1 LSNYNKV
8 ILMGNLTRD
17 PEVRFTRDGA
27 PVASFTLAIN
37 NRYRQENETKE
48 DVSFIDVV
56 TFGKQADLVKN
67 YLEKGSPVLIE
78 GRLQQRRWEQEGQK
92 RSKVEVLAND
102 VTFLDNRNEN
112 SGAGDV
118 AAAATDAEPKTTK
131 AKKANKDVV
140 IEDVSDEP
148 INLDDIPF

>member
-92 RSKVEVLAND
+92 RSKIEVVTQS
-102 VTFLDNRNEN
+102 VTFVGPGRSSKSS
-112 SGAGDV
+112 SGGPGSEEESGFQGFP
-118 AAAATDAEPKTTK
+118 AESGP
-131 AKKANKDVV
+131 
-140 IEDVSDEP
+140 EG
-148 INLDDIPF
+148 DIPF

>member
-1 LSNYNKV
+1 MSNYNKV

-48 DVSFIDVV
+48 DVSYIDVV

-92 RSKVEVLAND
+92 RSKVEV
-102 VTFLDNRNEN
+102 VTQTITFVG
-112 SGAGDV
+112 SGRRS
-118 AAAATDAEPKTTK
+118 ATSSPGSAPQEETGFQGFPLEAD
-131 AKKANKDVV
+131 
-140 IEDVSDEP
+140 SDG
-148 INLDDIPF
+148 DIPF

>member
-1 LSNYNKV
+1 
-8 ILMGNLTRD
+8 MGNLTRD

-92 RSKVEVLAND
+92 RSKIEVVTQS
-102 VTFLDNRNEN
+102 VTFVGPGRSSKSSSGGSGNEEEPGFPGFPAE
-112 SGAGDV
+112 SGPEG
-118 AAAATDAEPKTTK
+118 
-131 AKKANKDVV
+131 
-140 IEDVSDEP
+140 
-148 INLDDIPF
+148 DIPF

>member
-1 LSNYNKV
+1 MSNYNKV

-17 PEVRFTRDGA
+17 PEVRFTRDGS

-37 NRYRQENETKE
+37 NRYKQENETRE
-48 DVSFIDVV
+48 DVSYIDVV

-92 RSKVEVLAND
+92 RSKVEV
-102 VTFLDNRNEN
+102 VTQTITFVG
-112 SGAGDV
+112 SGRRSGSSSASAPEEESGFQGFSPEAG
-118 AAAATDAEPKTTK
+118 
-131 AKKANKDVV
+131 
-140 IEDVSDEP
+140 SDG
-148 INLDDIPF
+148 DIPF

>member
-1 LSNYNKV
+1 
-8 ILMGNLTRD
+8 MGNLTRD

-92 RSKVEVLAND
+92 RSKIEVVTQS
-102 VTFLDNRNEN
+102 VTFVGPGRSSKSS
-112 SGAGDV
+112 SG
-118 AAAATDAEPKTTK
+118 
-131 AKKANKDVV
+131 
-140 IEDVSDEP
+140 
-148 INLDDIPF
+148 

>member
-37 NRYRQENETKE
+37 NRYRQENETRE
-48 DVSFIDVV
+48 DVSYIDVV

-67 YLEKGSPVLIE
+67 YLEKGSPVLVE

-92 RSKVEVLAND
+92 RSKVEV
-102 VTFLDNRNEN
+102 VTQSITFVGPNRRSSSSPAGSLQEETGLQGF
-112 SGAGDV
+112 SGE
-118 AAAATDAEPKTTK
+118 AE
-131 AKKANKDVV
+131 
-140 IEDVSDEP
+140 SDG
-148 INLDDIPF
+148 DIPF

>member
-37 NRYRQENETKE
+37 NRYRQENETRE
-48 DVSFIDVV
+48 DVSYIDVV

-67 YLEKGSPVLIE
+67 YLEKGSPVLVE

-92 RSKVEVLAND
+92 RSKVEV
-102 VTFLDNRNEN
+102 VTQSITFVGPNRRSSSSPTSSLQEETGFQGF
-112 SGAGDV
+112 SGE
-118 AAAATDAEPKTTK
+118 AE
-131 AKKANKDVV
+131 
-140 IEDVSDEP
+140 SDG
-148 INLDDIPF
+148 DIPF